1 MKEFI
6 RKISSR
12 KLWAAIIGVVVGIAA
27 AFGID
32 SNEYAQIAGL
42 VTSAVSVI
50 AYIAGE
56 ASIDAKSAS
65 REENKEIEEYNTE
78 DESNPCGFAER
89 GIANRNTSAC

>member
-12 KLWAAIIGVVVGIAA
+12 KLWAAIIGVAVGIAA

-32 SNEYAQIAGL
+32 SNEYAQIAGV

-56 ASIDAKSAS
+56 ASVDAKFAS
-65 REENKEIEEYNTE
+65 REENKEIEEDNTE
-78 DESNPCGFAER
+78 DESNPCGFAE
-89 GIANRNTSAC
+89 

>member
-42 VTSAVSVI
+42 ITSAVSVI

-56 ASIDAKSAS
+56 ASVDAKFAS
-65 REENKEIEEYNTE
+65 QEENKEIKEDNTE
-78 DESNPCGFAER
+78 DESNPCESAE
-89 GIANRNTSAC
+89 